1 MIFTFAKFQNQG
13 RLDLLQ
19 GQEQGIVLGKVIII
33 DPWLLLSN
41 LSTITQELSC
51 ALLRD
56 TSQCVDD
63 LEALKV
69 NNELLNKIEL
79 L

>member
-63 LEALKV
+63 LEALKI
-69 NNELLNKIEL
+69 NNEALNSI
-79 L
+79 

>member
-19 GQEQGIVLGKVIII
+19 GQEQGIVLGKAIII

-69 NNELLNKIEL
+69 NNELLN
-79 L
+79 